1 MTGYILT
8 YIAGILCGAVGFG
21 LFMFIAINRSV

>member
-8 YIAGILCGAVGFG
+8 YIAGVICGVIGFG
-21 LFMFIAINRSV
+21 LFLFIAINRSV